1 MSERLAIL
9 LREDRLVAALV
20 GDSGDPA
27 AVQPV
32 TRALESRGAS
42 PRLMANVLGELAAQL
57 GASRGAAVAMVLDS
71 RRLGWRRLA
80 EPPVRPRYR
89 RQALASAYEAQAGQT
104 VEQFHLAIGVTAE
117 DGQVTVA
124 AAERAWL
131 SELLAALEEVNLRP
145 DLILP
150 EAELLARLHDETR
163 SLDAP
168 LLVSGDDTKGLLVH
182 VVRGQAAGWGVY
194 GSAAEALQDAPR
206 WALALGLEDTQPA
219 TLSVDDTQEL
229 ATAARLLDEASVPL
243 NLCSG
248 PFRSDRRA
256 RRLRRHAVAAL
267 LALAAILAA
276 TGAAL
281 WREATTAEDENR
293 RILAAQAEAWR
304 TLYPNEAAPAAFLLR
319 LESDVRRL
327 RALTGETADAP
338 AYRSARA
345 ALERVLANL
354 PVGMRLDIAEIS
366 IDQRDLSIRGET
378 DSHAEAE
385 RIARALD
392 EIPGLR
398 CPPPRSDVLGP
409 GRVVFVIHASLTDEG
424 KEPPGAPR

>member
-168 LLVSGDDTKGLLVH
+168 LLVSGDDT
-182 VVRGQAAGWGVY
+182 
-194 GSAAEALQDAPR
+194 
-206 WALALGLEDTQPA
+206 
-219 TLSVDDTQEL
+219 
-229 ATAARLLDEASVPL
+229 
-243 NLCSG
+243 
-248 PFRSDRRA
+248 
-256 RRLRRHAVAAL
+256 
-267 LALAAILAA
+267 
-276 TGAAL
+276 
-281 WREATTAEDENR
+281 
-293 RILAAQAEAWR
+293 
-304 TLYPNEAAPAAFLLR
+304 
-319 LESDVRRL
+319 
-327 RALTGETADAP
+327 
-338 AYRSARA
+338 
-345 ALERVLANL
+345 
-354 PVGMRLDIAEIS
+354 
-366 IDQRDLSIRGET
+366 
-378 DSHAEAE
+378 
-385 RIARALD
+385 
-392 EIPGLR
+392 
-398 CPPPRSDVLGP
+398 
-409 GRVVFVIHASLTDEG
+409 
-424 KEPPGAPR
+424 